1 MKCKDI
7 ARKSRNVVRKCK
19 NVARKSRNVARK
31 CKNVARKC
39 KNVARKSTLK
49 AWSRALRRVLLLLR
63 HHTTAD
69 SWGTVLRGVTCC
81 FTCLLSRSGQWAR
94 DGMGALG
101 RVVVVVVV
109 VVVTMVHRQCV
120 VLLRSYP

>member
-1 MKCKDI
+1 MSRNVAMKCKDI

-31 CKNVARKC
+31 CKNVARK
-39 KNVARKSTLK
+39 STLK
-49 AWSRALRRVLLLLR
+49 AWSRALRCVLLLLR
-63 HHTTAD
+63 HHATAD
-69 SWGTVLRGVTCC
+69 SWGTVLHGVTCC

-101 RVVVVVVV
+101 RVVVVVV
-109 VVVTMVHRQCV
+109 TMVHRQCV